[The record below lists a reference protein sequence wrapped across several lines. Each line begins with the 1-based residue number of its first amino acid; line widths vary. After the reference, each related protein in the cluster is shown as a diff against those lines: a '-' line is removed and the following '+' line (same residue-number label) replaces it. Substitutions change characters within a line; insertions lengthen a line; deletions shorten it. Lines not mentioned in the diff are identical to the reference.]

1 MSENSK
7 EIFLTTLNDE
17 KQSLSLDFND
27 DEMDIDMKSSTDSD
41 DTPRANNETEQILN
55 KKQPHEISSL
65 LIPRVESIDE
75 IENKM

>member
-1 MSENSK
+1 MNEINK
-7 EIFLTTLNDE
+7 EIFLTTLNNE
-17 KQSLSLDFND
+17 KQTLSLDFND

-41 DTPRANNETEQILN
+41 NTPRANNEIEQILN

-65 LIPRVESIDE
+65 LIPRVESFDG